1 MTTWRRL
8 TERRSTRAAMVTL
21 ALLAGVALFADLLA
35 ADHPLLLKLDGTVH
49 VLPNLRRVP
58 SLALKDNAW
67 LRAWMTPDDWAVM
80 PLHEHGPASTAELG
94 ELTGPLPLG
103 PGPGHPLG
111 TDSAGRDVLA
121 RMIHG
126 TRLSLAL
133 GLFATL
139 LAVLIGLFLGLWS
152 GYHGGWVDTAV
163 TRATELT
170 MNVPVLFVLLALQGL
185 LPRATLGS
193 TALVV
198 GLMGWPTSCRVVRA
212 EARRVAA
219 LDYVRAARALGAGH
233 GRIVWRH
240 LLPNAV
246 RPLFVTATFGVGH
259 AILLE
264 ASLSFL
270 GFGVPE
276 PAASW
281 GRLMA
286 DGFQSVLRPEA
297 RWMILLPGLALFV
310 TMLSLNT
317 LGEALQAAL
326 DPKGRER

>member
-1 MTTWRRL
+1 MGAL
-8 TERRSTRAAMVTL
+8 VVL
-21 ALLAGVALFADLLA
+21 LLVALLADLLA
-35 ADHPLLLKLDGTVH
+35 ADHPLLLRLDGETH
-49 VLPNLRRVP
+49 LLPNLRRVP
-58 SLALKDNAW
+58 ALALKDNAW
-67 LRAWMTPDDWAVM
+67 LRAWMTPGDWAVF
-80 PLHEHGPASTAELG
+80 PPCERGPASTVELG

-111 TDSAGRDVLA
+111 TDSTGRDVLA
-121 RMIHG
+121 RLIHG
-126 TRLSLAL
+126 TRLSLSI

-139 LAVLIGLFLGLWS
+139 LAVLVGGALGLWS
-152 GYHGGWVDTAV
+152 GYRGGLVDAVV

-170 MNVPVLFVLLALQGL
+170 MNVPVLFLLLALQGL
-185 LPRATLGS
+185 QPRTTVLSTVLVLGL
-193 TALVV
+193 T
-198 GLMGWPTSCRVVRA
+198 GWPSACRVVRA
-212 EARRVAA
+212 EARRVAG

-233 GRIVWRH
+233 ARIVRRH
-240 LLPNAV
+240 VLPNAV
-246 RPLFVTATFGVGH
+246 RPLFVTATFGLGH

-297 RWMILLPGLALFV
+297 RWMIVLPGLALFV

-317 LGEALQAAL
+317 VGEALQEAL
-326 DPKGRER
+326 DPKRRDR

>member
-1 MTTWRRL
+1 
-8 TERRSTRAAMVTL
+8 MV
-21 ALLAGVALFADLLA
+21 ALLGLVCVALFADFLA
-35 ADHPLLLKLDGTVH
+35 SDQPLLLRLDGEVH
-49 VLPNLRRVP
+49 VLPNLRREP
-58 SLALKDNAW
+58 ALALKDNAW

-80 PLHEHGPASTAELG
+80 PLHERGPASTLELG

-111 TDSAGRDVLA
+111 TDSTGRDVLA

-126 TRLSLAL
+126 TRLSLAI
-133 GLFATL
+133 GVFATL
-139 LAVLIGLFLGLWS
+139 LAVLLGLVLGLWS
-152 GYHGGWVDTAV
+152 GYRGGLVDGFV

-170 MNVPVLFVLLALQGL
+170 MNVPVLFLLLALQGL
-185 LPRATLGS
+185 QPRTTVLSTVLVLGLTS
-193 TALVV
+193 
-198 GLMGWPTSCRVVRA
+198 WPAACRVVRA

-240 LLPNAV
+240 VLPNAV

-317 LGEALQAAL
+317 LGEALQEAL
-326 DPKGRER
+326 DPKRRER

>member
-1 MTTWRRL
+1 MRRG
-8 TERRSTRAAMVTL
+8 STRTAMG
-21 ALLAGVALFADLLA
+21 ALMGLVLVALFADVLA
-35 ADHPLLLKLDGTVH
+35 ADHPLLLRLDGELH
-49 VLPNLRRVP
+49 LLPNLQRVP

-67 LRAWMTPDDWAVM
+67 LRAWMTPNDWAVF
-80 PLHEHGPASTAELG
+80 PPHERGPASTVELG

-121 RMIHG
+121 RLIHG
-126 TRLSLAL
+126 TRLSLSM
-133 GLFATL
+133 GLFATMIAVFVGL
-139 LAVLIGLFLGLWS
+139 LLGLWS
-152 GYHGGWVDTAV
+152 GYRGGAVDAFV
-163 TRATELT
+163 TRVTELT
-170 MNVPVLFVLLALQGL
+170 MNVPVLFLLLALQGL
-185 LPRATLGS
+185 QTRPTLLS
-193 TALVV
+193 TVLVL
-198 GLMGWPTSCRVVRA
+198 GLTGWPTACRVVRA
-212 EARRVAA
+212 EARRVGG
-219 LDYVRAARALGAGH
+219 LDYVRAAQALGAGH

-240 LLPNAV
+240 VLPNAV

-264 ASLSFL
+264 AGLSFL

-317 LGEALQAAL
+317 LGEALQASL
-326 DPKGRER
+326 EPKGRDR